1 MEPHWAGGYF
11 LASDADRDRAIET
24 LNQNFQAGRLTVE
37 ELSERIGRA
46 LNSRTCAELDVVMTG
61 LPWQRA
67 SLPVYPNMPGYPN
80 TPGYRPYYAPAGP
93 RSKGM
98 GITSFVLG
106 VFGFICGLTAVP
118 AVILGLVALT
128 VDAERR
134 DDKGFAIA
142 GLAVGLLWM
151 TIFAWIFFR

>member
-24 LNQNFQAGRLTVE
+24 LNQNFRAGRLTVE

-67 SLPVYPNMPGYPN
+67 GLPGYPSYY
-80 TPGYRPYYAPAGP
+80 TPAAP

-98 GITSFVLG
+98 GITAFVLA

-134 DDKGFAIA
+134 EDKGFAIA
-142 GLAVGLLWM
+142 GLAVGLMWL
-151 TIFAWIFFR
+151 TIFGWVFLP